1 MAPDRALRALTQ
13 QLEGLQ
19 NLKNR
24 NYEEADGDETEWMHL
39 TQNIIEEA
47 FGDPSSNLDKFLAAS
62 HATAARWASDAE
74 RWQKNFELRIKEFE
88 ALLRALISTL
98 RLRLPEEEV
107 KGRTTPAMNTP
118 STAI

>member
-62 HATAARWASDAE
+62 HATQQQPGGPVMRSGG
-74 RWQKNFELRIKEFE
+74 RRI
-88 ALLRALISTL
+88 LNC
-98 RLRLPEEEV
+98 
-107 KGRTTPAMNTP
+107 G
-118 STAI
+118 